1 MVKELKF
8 VIITGLSGA
17 GKTLALKVF
26 EDYGYFCVDNLPP
39 ALMPTFCE
47 LCKQSIKKINN
58 IALVID
64 IRGGGFFD
72 NLFESLKALRDEGY
86 VYQILFLEAS
96 DEALVKRFKE
106 SRRLHPLAPDGRI
119 INGISLERQK
129 LAMLKADADFII
141 DTSLTTPGRLKQE
154 IVRRFIEIEKQE
166 PLLINIVSFGF
177 KQGNPL
183 DADLIFDVRFIPNP
197 YYIDEL
203 RPLSGLDPDVRNY
216 VMKWPESIRFME
228 KLEDM
233 INFLIPYYIREGKN
247 QLIIAIGCTGGR
259 HRSVAV
265 ANEIA
270 AHLKT
275 GNMRIAVDHRDIDK
289 DRSEISG
296 A

>member
-1 MVKELKF
+1 MKELKF

-17 GKTLALKVF
+17 GKTLALKAF

-39 ALMPTFCE
+39 ALLPTFCE
-47 LCKQSIKKINN
+47 LCKQSVKKIND

-72 NLFESLKALRDEGY
+72 DLFESLRELRDQGY

-119 INGISLERQK
+119 IDGIGLERQK
-129 LAMLKADADFII
+129 LASLKTDADMII
-141 DTSLTTPGRLKQE
+141 DTSHTTPGRLKQE
-154 IVRRFIEIEKQE
+154 ILSRFIEIENRD

-197 YYIDEL
+197 YYIDGL
-203 RPLSGLDPDVRNY
+203 RPLSGFDNEVRNY
-216 VMKWPESIRFME
+216 VMKWPESIEFML

-233 INFLIPYYIREGKN
+233 IDFLIPYYIREGKN

-270 AHLKT
+270 AQLKT
-275 GNMRIAVDHRDIDK
+275 KNMRVTVEHRDIDK
-289 DRSEISG
+289 DRGESSG